1 MPRTITAQSSAT
13 TIDAPPE
20 AIQYRDPDY
29 QGLEAAL
36 DRRAAAGANPS
47 ELGALIAKEYSRR
60 NRAIKDPGI
69 HRLDPSS
76 VADDYLYPRKDLN
89 RFAVENWIRRVFLG
103 GLKPRIVGSSLVFG
117 LGRLFSTYNDLGAQH
132 ATDVDLNIIVDDALP
147 ARLYA
152 ELGGRLGDLRVEL
165 HQRFGILLDL
175 HPDYTLLRE
184 SAVLGALSA
193 DDETRRFQT
202 ALFYRTN
209 ERSIRIMSDHPAIRE
224 RVFGPLRRLPD
235 SAMFEHFLGLGSGK
249 PTFTKIRSDAAPLPI
264 GLDGSC
270 DKVEVTSVI
279 GSRAFGLYCRRRF
292 PLGLFVSPPEWYFSM
307 KYFVN
312 RVYDY
317 VCAMRVHGHSLAAI
331 GFDAPR
337 AVDGV
342 DPDYRFLRNAHKL
355 MLHLQELIRT
365 RVGAYGVEVD
375 YSWMS
380 ATRFKR
386 LVDIDGDGFR
396 RDFDAMVLDGGLLMP
411 SEAERYR
418 VLRGRVLAKSG
429 DRVMEGRAQDLASL
443 PEGLRYETIYQD
455 ADRFK
460 IRIPYSWSDLAFFA
474 FSAIGSRMARIVE
487 GRLMKALPALGMPP
501 ADARR
506 YQLVMHE
513 QARRR

>member
-1 MPRTITAQSSAT
+1 
-13 TIDAPPE
+13 
-20 AIQYRDPDY
+20 
-29 QGLEAAL
+29 
-36 DRRAAAGANPS
+36 
-47 ELGALIAKEYSRR
+47 
-60 NRAIKDPGI
+60 
-69 HRLDPSS
+69 
-76 VADDYLYPRKDLN
+76 
-89 RFAVENWIRRVFLG
+89 
-103 GLKPRIVGSSLVFG
+103 
-117 LGRLFSTYNDLGAQH
+117 
-132 ATDVDLNIIVDDALP
+132 
-147 ARLYA
+147 
-152 ELGGRLGDLRVEL
+152 
-165 HQRFGILLDL
+165 
-175 HPDYTLLRE
+175 
-184 SAVLGALSA
+184 
-193 DDETRRFQT
+193 
-202 ALFYRTN
+202 
-209 ERSIRIMSDHPAIRE
+209 
-224 RVFGPLRRLPD
+224 
-235 SAMFEHFLGLGSGK
+235 
-249 PTFTKIRSDAAPLPI
+249 
-264 GLDGSC
+264 
-270 DKVEVTSVI
+270 
-279 GSRAFGLYCRRRF
+279 
-292 PLGLFVSPPEWYFSM
+292 
-307 KYFVN
+307 
-312 RVYDY
+312 
-317 VCAMRVHGHSLAAI
+317 MRVHGHSLAAI